1 MRRILALL
9 AIPAVAGTVT
19 LAGTTAHASALPH
32 HPVIVQQ
39 CTNPWLPFAPQNQ
52 GTERWGGT
60 CHPWVAV

>member
-1 MRRILALL
+1 MRKLIALL
-9 AIPAVAGTVT
+9 AIPAAAGAAT
-19 LAGTTAHASALPH
+19 LTGTTAHAVTLHRPA
-32 HPVIVQQ
+32 IVQQ